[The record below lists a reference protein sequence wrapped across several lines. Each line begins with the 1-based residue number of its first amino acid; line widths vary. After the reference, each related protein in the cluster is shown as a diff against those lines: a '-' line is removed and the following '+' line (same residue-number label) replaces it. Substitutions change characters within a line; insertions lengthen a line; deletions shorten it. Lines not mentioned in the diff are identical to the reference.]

1 MISRSNYYGPEGQR
15 VVAKRKRSRLTNWM
29 GGIALFLIA
38 SLTLLYVFRG
48 PIVNFAMTPPNSFDE
63 TEHPAPP
70 DYANGDHWAALPD
83 RFDMADLVVA
93 VDAGNP
99 LLADRQ
105 QEADADVFYVHPTSL
120 LLRINW
126 NQPLD
131 HALTN
136 MITDDGVMR
145 NEATVFNNCCRVYAP
160 RYRQATLRAFSV
172 EGDSGIKALDL
183 AYTDVKAA
191 FEYYLQNYNEGRP
204 FIIAGHSQGS
214 FHALRLIEEEEF
226 TTILADKLVAA
237 YLIGTRVP
245 IDILDGENGGIR
257 ACQGAADTGCLISWN
272 AYGLSELDNS
282 WSSTRT
288 REDNERIGER
298 IGRENV
304 QLSCI
309 NPVIWTTDETVAGA
323 EIHGGSVWFNTTN
336 NDPPGIDQNV
346 VSAQCRD
353 GLLRITRPT
362 VVTYRLVMMGPDN
375 YHAYNYGLFYMDLR
389 KNALTRVNAWLAEA
403 SG

>member
-93 VDAGNP
+93 IDAGNP

-214 FHALRLIEEEEF
+214 VHALRLIAEEEF
-226 TTILADKLVAA
+226 ATILADKMVAA

-245 IDILDGENGGIR
+245 IDTLDGENGGIR
-257 ACQGAADTGCLISWN
+257 ACQGADDTGCLISWN
-272 AYGLSELDNS
+272 AYGLSELGND
-282 WSSTRT
+282 W
-288 REDNERIGER
+288 IA
-298 IGRENV
+298 RENV

-389 KNALTRVNAWLAEA
+389 KNALTRVNAWLAHA